1 MELQDSAYTDA
12 KKLAK
17 QGEEYSHLIQFMSPD
32 QAMMFKNF
40 VLDLPEDLACKT
52 IYGKVTWSQRENVPR
67 GRGRP
72 RKN

>member
-1 MELQDSAYTDA
+1 MELQDSAYADA

-17 QGEEYSHLIQFMSPD
+17 SGEEYSHLIQFMTPD
-32 QAMMFKNF
+32 QSMMLKNF

-52 IYGKVTWSQRENVPR
+52 IYGKVVWTQRENVPR

-72 RKN
+72 RK